1 MEARAEAGRR
11 GGGPTS
17 GQGIA
22 VHSRPGPEGTTEAG
36 VGSQGPERG
45 RLDRVRGEEG
55 AGDRVAPQVPLCH
68 GALVPERNFKVAQSS
83 GAKILVYGL
92 TMAEPTRALANKI

>member
-1 MEARAEAGRR
+1 MGARAEAGRR

-45 RLDRVRGEEG
+45 RLDRVRGEERG
-55 AGDRVAPQVPLCH
+55 R
-68 GALVPERNFKVAQSS
+68 
-83 GAKILVYGL
+83 
-92 TMAEPTRALANKI
+92 